1 MEKVSAK
8 RIINQL
14 QNIPSGE
21 AGVFQAFEGNLRI
34 TIKFTD
40 RDRLGFLIKKLDVGH
55 SRDGPLALG
64 PGLIEGQVTYLGER
78 LQVIETEANRGISIL
93 RSAPP
98 RIEGE
103 VISFFEM
110 VLDRAKGLSLVRYE
124 YDRRRGERTSV
135 PLSFTRDTLE
145 RLLVDLIE
153 LAREN

>member
-1 MEKVSAK
+1 MENVSAK

-14 QNIPSGE
+14 QNIPSGQ
-21 AGVFQAFEGNLRI
+21 AGEFQAFEGNLRI
-34 TIKFTD
+34 AVKFAD
-40 RDRLGFLIKKLDVGH
+40 RDRLGFLIKRLDVGH
-55 SRDGPLALG
+55 SREGPLALD
-64 PGLIEGQVTYLGER
+64 PGRIEDQVTYLGER
-78 LQVIETEANRGISIL
+78 LQVIETEENRGISIL

-124 YDRRRGERTSV
+124 YDRRRRERTSV
-135 PLSFTRDTLE
+135 PLSLTRDTLE
-145 RLLVDLIE
+145 RLLMDLIG